1 MQATAHA
8 ISSPDPSEYAP
19 YYGKYITLVGGN
31 DVVAALE
38 DQPRQTLALLSTLS
52 EEQGDYR
59 YAPDKWS
66 IKEMLGHVT
75 DAERVFSYRALRFAR
90 NDRTPLASFEQDDY
104 VRSGDFGDR
113 RLADLIEEFVCVRRA
128 TVWLFRTS
136 SPEAWMRRGIA
147 SDNQV
152 SVRAVAYI
160 IAGHELH
167 HRRVL
172 QEKYLN
178 AIAPR

>member
-1 MQATAHA
+1 MPPIAA
-8 ISSPDPSEYAP
+8 PDPSEYAP
-19 YYGKYITLVGGN
+19 YYGRYITLVAGH

-38 DQPRQTLALLSTLS
+38 DQPRETLALLSALS
-52 EEQGDYR
+52 EAQGDYR

-66 IKEMLGHVT
+66 IKEILGHVI

-104 VRSGDFGDR
+104 VRAGNFADC
-113 RLADLIEEFVCVRRA
+113 RLADLTEEFVSVRRA
-128 TVWLFRTS
+128 SLWLFRQLNA
-136 SPEAWMRRGIA
+136 EAWMRRGIA
-147 SDNQV
+147 SGNEV

-160 IAGHELH
+160 VAGHELH

-172 QEKYLN
+172 QEKYL
-178 AIAPR
+178 